1 MNVDRPRVRGNEGS
15 VAGKSQST
23 NQPSG
28 DLASGHWHSG

>member
-1 MNVDRPRVRGNEGS
+1 MNVDRPRVRGNEGP
-15 VAGKSQST
+15 VAGSQST